1 MLGHACG
8 HDLAS
13 GRLWRE
19 RQKQQAAFGCA
30 AETSRSLTS
39 GTNRQRSEQRAVQ
52 ERSAG
57 STEALGEAPHMVR
70 GQLAGAAQAV
80 LRGDAFSQCTA
91 CSPAVV
97 AALRFGG
104 WPFLLK
110 ALRVRASPSLPL
122 PIRPA
127 SLEKYLLTKI
137 VVSKKLKFLGFAV
150 PLMEPARHHR
160 CHLGDLRC
168 SCSLMAF

>member
-1 MLGHACG
+1 MFRHACG
-8 HDLAS
+8 HDLAP
-13 GRLWRE
+13 GRLWRG

-39 GTNRQRSEQRAVQ
+39 GTNRQRSEQLVQ

-70 GQLAGAAQAV
+70 GQLAGATQAV

-97 AALRFGG
+97 TALRCGG

-110 ALRVRASPSLPL
+110 ALRARASPTLPL

-127 SLEKYLLTKI
+127 SLKKFAKNKI
-137 VVSKKLKFLGFAV
+137 VSKFFKNPWFAV
-150 PLMEPARHHR
+150 PLMGPARHHR
-160 CHLGDLRC
+160 VHLGDLRRPC
-168 SCSLMAF
+168 GFMAF